1 MAIILRSSKDS
12 ALTFAEMDGN
22 ITDLD
27 TRINAIDSAFIKAV
41 AGTDSANVIKVVQGT
56 VDSAYVRSKVTTD
69 QNLGKSDSVVFSS
82 LQVTGDLVV
91 NGTTTT
97 LSSNTLT
104 LDAAP
109 ASGEEVVVHIVGD
122 VISGQALV
130 RNNFTGD
137 GSTTAFTLTLA
148 PMNENNTFVYF
159 DGVYQEKSEYSV
171 SGTTLTFTSAPANG
185 DSIEVIIPKA
195 TEINQP
201 ATGSIDDAA
210 M

>member
-27 TRINAIDSAFIKAV
+27 TRISAIDSAFIKAV

-56 VDSAYVRSKVTTD
+56 VDSAYVRGKVTTD

-97 LSSNTLT
+97 LSSNTLSVGNRNVI
-104 LDAAP
+104 LADSAVNAAAACP
-109 ASGEEVVVHIVGD
+109 KDSTISTPGITGLSGKW
-122 VISGQALV
+122 
-130 RNNFTGD
+130 
-137 GSTTAFTLTLA
+137 
-148 PMNENNTFVYF
+148 P
-159 DGVYQEKSEYSV
+159 
-171 SGTTLTFTSAPANG
+171 
-185 DSIEVIIPKA
+185 
-195 TEINQP
+195 
-201 ATGSIDDAA
+201 
-210 M
+210 